1 LTGMD
6 STDGNDPVRSCVICR
21 QRFAKKDLSRF
32 VVGKEASDNE
42 LISDS
47 KKTMPGRGYYV
58 CESDKCQDKFKFF
71 KPRKKKFR
79 G

>member
-1 LTGMD
+1 MTGMD

-21 QRFAKKDLSRF
+21 QRFAKKDLFRF
-32 VVGKEASDNE
+32 VIGKDASDNE
-42 LISDS
+42 LIPDN
-47 KKTMPGRGYYV
+47 KKIMHGRGYYV
-58 CESDKCQDKFKFF
+58 CNNERCLEKIKFF

>member
-1 LTGMD
+1 MTGMD
-6 STDGNDPVRSCVICR
+6 STDKDYPVRSCVICR

-32 VVGKEASDNE
+32 VIGKETSDDK

-47 KKTMPGRGYYV
+47 KKIMPGRGYYV
-58 CESDKCQDKFKFF
+58 CGSDKCQDKFNFF